1 MALVPTLAQTP
12 PAGPCGP
19 MEEACHVCRTVYELT
34 GNAGLARFG
43 EFLVGPPLK
52 ILLILA
58 FTWLAPVCSGGRRA
72 GSPGAS
78 GM

>member
-1 MALVPTLAQTP
+1 
-12 PAGPCGP
+12 
-19 MEEACHVCRTVYELT
+19 VYELT